1 MARGGKR
8 DAKGKGA
15 AAMAGLL
22 LENGVLR
29 VGTRAI
35 LEGISP
41 RFELET
47 VRDDR
52 VRSDCTGELVRDL
65 DPTHVGV
72 LSLGENANGRSGA
85 HRADPI
91 SRHVVQ
97 IASRLPT
104 TSRFVANAR
113 CKLWWMTPTWGGG
126 ECGSIPPETQ
136 FLLLEIGGGEG
147 GGGGATGEAEASAP
161 TEKKTSGR
169 SLRKKE
175 KPGTAYVAF
184 LPLISAD
191 GFRATLSGHALDAKT
206 AREQSGGG
214 GGRGPKEKGAIREVN
229 KNDGETA
236 RDGRDGRPLCLVAE
250 SGDAG
255 TTCSEADSILC
266 VAVASS
272 PFEAA
277 EAVVA
282 AASRRMRTFGLRVDK
297 VVPPT
302 AEVFGWCTWDAFYHS
317 VTPAGVEAGVAS
329 LASGGT
335 PARFVI
341 VDDGWQSVTPDAAY
355 RKKVDHISD
364 HPPGSPFRA
373 SDAEALRRSASLPA
387 TPSKNDL
394 FPFSS
399 ESDRFGPTP
408 TRDRFVVSGRSSPG
422 APENAS
428 PAPSSRSSPAR
439 DDVSDAKNKKM
450 TRLARVTRSAAYPL
464 RRETFKRAKSR
475 LRQSVSHLASTEVHR
490 GNDRIENAMATA
502 LVAAQVAAKQA
513 HIPVPSEPAKA
524 WWPMRAAAFVAAGMA
539 SGLESAYWHGVHS
552 SPYLGLSWRW
562 FKFLGQGVLSPA
574 IRAAVSTLSCFNHR
588 VSLIEANVKFR
599 ASRVHAD
606 LEEHARFL
614 DDDDTFSIYPDGKVG
629 EKAKRG
635 ARGGMGPTG
644 PTGPAGPR
652 ASERDA
658 LARLGLGREKSASE
672 TFARRTK
679 KRKKT
684 HPRVDG
690 FADVVARI
698 KRLGVDHVYCWHAL
712 FGYWGGLHPDAEE
725 MKRFKPVMTTP
736 RHTPGLLAVEP
747 SQAWD
752 PITLGG
758 VGVAERAEDL
768 GSFYEELHAYLA
780 RSGVDGVK
788 VDGQAVVGGLGH
800 GRGGGPALAKKLHSL
815 LEASVKTHFPTNGLI
830 NCMCHSSENILNF
843 RFSSLARVSDDFY
856 PTNRASHTVHV
867 ANVAYNSVFMG
878 EIVVPD
884 WDMFQSHCGEA
895 GALHAAA
902 RAVGGCPVYVSDA
915 PGKHDFTLLRKLVF
929 PSGRVLRASLPG
941 RPTRDCVFADPC
953 TDKTTALKIWNVNAR
968 RDCGVVGAFNVQ
980 GASWSRAK
988 GIFVERFDDAAEFVV
1003 AEVSPSDVETLRAN
1017 TSRTSSSAS
1026 EPLFAVHAHRSGE
1039 TRALGARDVWR
1050 VKLRPKQWEIYAVAR
1065 VRKIVHRAE
1074 REANLETVKNLQW
1087 AFIGLT
1093 GMLNGGGAVLSDS
1106 HRVEREANGA
1116 SISSTKNKNA
1126 RRVCV
1131 VAAAT
1136 VYGCG
1141 SLAAFATARP
1151 RSVLVDGEPVA
1162 FRFDLDAIDAT
1173 GEVCGGRVL
1182 VPLGPRE
1189 DTHEVRMRFEA

>member
-8 DAKGKGA
+8 DAKGQGVA
-15 AAMAGLL
+15 ATGGLL

-29 VGTRAI
+29 VGSHAI
-35 LEGISP
+35 FEGVSP

-52 VRSDCTGELVRDL
+52 VRSECTGELVRDL
-65 DPTHVGV
+65 DPVHIGM
-72 LSLGENANGRSGA
+72 LSLEENAGGPSGA
-85 HRADPI
+85 HRPDPV

-113 CKLWWMTPTWGGG
+113 CKLWWMTPTWGTS

-136 FLLLEIGGGEG
+136 FLLLEMRTSELGE
-147 GGGGATGEAEASAP
+147 GGATGRTSAETSVDA
-161 TEKKTSGR
+161 SGR
-169 SLRKKE
+169 RLRE
-175 KPGTAYVAF
+175 KRSERSAATTYVAA

-206 AREQSGGG
+206 ARAQRHGTET
-214 GGRGPKEKGAIREVN
+214 RGDRKGERAS
-229 KNDGETA
+229 
-236 RDGRDGRPLCLVAE
+236 RPLCLVAE
-250 SGDAG
+250 SNDARA
-255 TTCSEADSILC
+255 TSHRVDSVACI
-266 VAVASS
+266 AVASS

-282 AASRRMRTFGLRVDK
+282 AASRRMRTFGLRVHK

-302 AEVFGWCTWDAFYHS
+302 VEVFGWCTWDAFYHS

-364 HPPGSPFRA
+364 HPPGSPVAKDGDARA
-373 SDAEALRRSASLPA
+373 LQRSSSLPA
-387 TPSKNDL
+387 TPTKAALVGRADGG
-394 FPFSS
+394 
-399 ESDRFGPTP
+399 FGAPGTDG
-408 TRDRFVVSGRSSPG
+408 TSSPG

-428 PAPSSRSSPAR
+428 PVPSSRASPVR
-439 DDVSDAKNKKM
+439 DDGDASGANGRM
-450 TRLARVTRSAAYPL
+450 TRLARVTRSAAAANPL
-464 RRETFKRAKSR
+464 RRETFSRAKSR
-475 LRQSVSHLASTEVHR
+475 LRQSVSNLASTEVHR

-502 LVAAQVAAKQA
+502 LVAAQTAAKQA
-513 HIPVPSEPAKA
+513 HIPVPTLSPAKA
-524 WWPMRAAAFVAAGMA
+524 WWPTRAAAAVAAGVA

-552 SPYLGLSWRW
+552 SPYLGVSWHW
-562 FKFLGQGVLSPA
+562 FRFLGQGVLGPA

-588 VSLIEANVKFR
+588 VSFVEANVKFR
-599 ASRVHAD
+599 TAPGSDARAPSDEAAFASHPPGSPALAAGR
-606 LEEHARFL
+606 
-614 DDDDTFSIYPDGKVG
+614 VG
-629 EKAKRG
+629 EKAKRDARDG
-635 ARGGMGPTG
+635 AGTD
-644 PTGPAGPR
+644 
-652 ASERDA
+652 ASF
-658 LARLGLGREKSASE
+658 ARLERVRG
-672 TFARRTK
+672 K
-679 KRKKT
+679 KR
-684 HPRVDG
+684 RRADGLDG
-690 FADVVARI
+690 FAEVVARI

-712 FGYWGGLHPDAEE
+712 FGYWGGLHPDAVD
-725 MKRFKPVMTTP
+725 MKRYRPVMTVP

-758 VGVAERAEDL
+758 VGVCERAEDL
-768 GSFYEELHAYLA
+768 GAFYRELHAYLA
-780 RSGVDGVK
+780 RAGVDGVK

-800 GRGGGPALAKKLHSL
+800 GRGGGPRLARRLHAM

-843 RFSSLARVSDDFY
+843 RESSLARVSDDFY

-915 PGKHDFTLLRKLVF
+915 PGKHDFALLRKLVF

-941 RPTRDCVFADPC
+941 RPTRDCVFRDPC
-953 TDKTTALKIWNVNAR
+953 ADGATALKIWNKNAR
-968 RDCGVVGAFNVQ
+968 VDCGVVGAFNVQ

-988 GIFVERFDDAAEFVV
+988 GIFVERREDAAAFVV
-1003 AEVSPSDVETLRAN
+1003 AEVSPGDVETLRRSVSSDGDERAADAKDDVDA
-1017 TSRTSSSAS
+1017 RASSSSKTKATREAS
-1026 EPLFAVHAHRSGE
+1026 FAVHAHRSGE
-1039 TRALGARDVWR
+1039 TRVLRLGDAWR
-1050 VKLRPKQWEIYAVAR
+1050 VKLRPKQWEIFAVAKTR
-1065 VRKIVHRAE
+1065 RADADDAST
-1074 REANLETVKNLQW
+1074 RDLEW

-1093 GMLNGGGAVLSDS
+1093 GMLNGGGAVLRDA
-1106 HRVEREANGA
+1106 HFVERAPRETKKSAGPTREATPGA
-1116 SISSTKNKNA
+1116 L
-1126 RRVCV
+1126 
-1131 VAAAT
+1131 VATAT

-1141 SLAAFATARP
+1141 SLAAVATRKP
-1151 RSVLVDGEPVA
+1151 RRVEVDGESVA
-1162 FRFDLDAIDAT
+1162 FRFDRDAT
-1173 GEVCGGRVL
+1173 DAAGERKGGRVL

>member
-1 MARGGKR
+1 MAGGGKR

-35 LEGISP
+35 LEGVSP

-72 LSLGENANGRSGA
+72 LSLGENANGLSGA

-113 CKLWWMTPTWGGG
+113 CKLWWMTPTWGGS

-136 FLLLEIGGGEG
+136 FLLLEIGGGEDR
-147 GGGGATGEAEASAP
+147 GGGATGRAEASAA

-169 SLRKKE
+169 RKKEKKE

-184 LPLISAD
+184 LPLISPD
-191 GFRATLSGHALDAKT
+191 GFRATLSGHKMDAKT
-206 AREQSGGG
+206 AREQSGEGG
-214 GGRGPKEKGAIREVN
+214 
-229 KNDGETA
+229 
-236 RDGRDGRPLCLVAE
+236 DGRPLCVVAE
-250 SGDAG
+250 SGDAA
-255 TTCSEADSILC
+255 TTCSKADSILC

-282 AASRRMRTFGLRVDK
+282 AASRRTQTFGLRVDK

-364 HPPGSPFRA
+364 HPPGSPFRSA
-373 SDAEALRRSASLPA
+373 DAAPALARSASLPA
-387 TPSKNDL
+387 TPSKSDL
-394 FPFSS
+394 PFQTTETERS
-399 ESDRFGPTP
+399 FVLPTLDAF
-408 TRDRFVVSGRSSPG
+408 RELSGGRSSPG

-439 DDVSDAKNKKM
+439 DDVFDAYGQTPGKKM
-450 TRLARVTRSAAYPL
+450 TQRLARVTRSAANPL
-464 RRETFKRAKSR
+464 RRENFSRAKSR
-475 LRQSVSHLASTEVHR
+475 LKQSVSHLASTEVHR

-524 WWPMRAAAFVAAGMA
+524 WWPMRAAALVATGMA

-588 VSLIEANVKFR
+588 VSLIEANVKF
-599 ASRVHAD
+599 AN
-606 LEEHARFL
+606 
-614 DDDDTFSIYPDGKVG
+614 
-629 EKAKRG
+629 
-635 ARGGMGPTG
+635 
-644 PTGPAGPR
+644 
-652 ASERDA
+652 
-658 LARLGLGREKSASE
+658 SE
-672 TFARRTK
+672 TRGTHAVTK
-679 KRKKT
+679 KRKRRK
-684 HPRVDG
+684 PGSDG

-698 KRLGVDHVYCWHAL
+698 KSLGVEHVYCWHAL
-712 FGYWGGLHPDAEE
+712 FGYWGGLHPDADE

-768 GSFYEELHAYLA
+768 GSFYRELHAYLA
-780 RSGVDGVK
+780 KAGVDGVK

-800 GRGGGPALAKKLHSL
+800 GRGGGPALAKKLHTM
-815 LEASVKTHFPTNGLI
+815 LEASVKLHFPTNGLI

-843 RFSSLARVSDDFY
+843 RESSLARVSDDFY

-929 PSGRVLRASLPG
+929 PSGRVLRGSLPG
-941 RPTRDCVFADPC
+941 RPTRDCVFKDPC
-953 TDKTTALKIWNVNAR
+953 SDKTTALKIWNKNAR
-968 RDCGVVGAFNVQ
+968 NDCGVVGAFNVQ

-1003 AEVSPSDVETLRAN
+1003 AEVSPSDVETLRSSKYSCDALEEEA
-1017 TSRTSSSAS
+1017 RSSAS
-1026 EPLFAVHAHRSGE
+1026 TSFPPLFAVHAHRSGE
-1039 TRALGARDVWR
+1039 TRALGAKDVWR
-1050 VKLRPKQWEIYAVAR
+1050 VKLRRKQWEIYAVAR
-1065 VRKIVHRAE
+1065 VRKAT
-1074 REANLETVKNLQW
+1074 NLETNLETLKNLQW

-1106 HRVEREANGA
+1106 HRVEREANA
-1116 SISSTKNKNA
+1116 LSSSSAARGKRAANA

-1162 FRFDLDAIDAT
+1162 FGFDRDATGAT

-1189 DTHEVRMRFEA
+1189 DTHEVRMRFEE

>member
-1 MARGGKR
+1 
-8 DAKGKGA
+8 
-15 AAMAGLL
+15 MAGLL
-22 LENGVLR
+22 LQDGVLR
-29 VGTRAI
+29 VGSRAI
-35 LEGISP
+35 FEGVSP

-52 VRSDCTGELVRDL
+52 VRSECTGELVRDL
-65 DPTHVGV
+65 DPVHVGV
-72 LSLGENANGRSGA
+72 LSLGENAVGPSGA

-104 TSRFVANAR
+104 TSRFMANAR
-113 CKLWWMTPTWGGG
+113 CKLWWMTPTWGAS
-126 ECGSIPPETQ
+126 ECDSIPPETQ
-136 FLLLEIGGGEG
+136 FLLLEMGGGEG
-147 GGGGATGEAEASAP
+147 ETSVEPSSRKKKERPAEAS
-161 TEKKTSGR
+161 
-169 SLRKKE
+169 
-175 KPGTAYVAF
+175 YVAVF
-184 LPLISAD
+184 PLISAD

-206 AREQSGGG
+206 AIEQR
-214 GGRGPKEKGAIREVN
+214 RGATETS
-229 KNDGETA
+229 DGVFTGKTSE
-236 RDGRDGRPLCLVAE
+236 RPLCLVAE
-250 SGDAG
+250 SNDVA
-255 TTCSEADSILC
+255 TTSRRADSVAC

-282 AASRRMRTFGLRVDK
+282 AASARMRTFGLRVNK
-297 VVPPT
+297 RTPPT

-329 LASGGT
+329 LAAGGT

-364 HPPGSPFRA
+364 HPPGSPFAKEGREKKDESNA
-373 SDAEALRRSASLPA
+373 RSRQNLAGSFVRKELPA
-387 TPSKNDL
+387 TPSKAQTSANGG
-394 FPFSS
+394 PGGRTAV
-399 ESDRFGPTP
+399 ESAERI
-408 TRDRFVVSGRSSPG
+408 SAQNASPG

-439 DDVSDAKNKKM
+439 DAKDRANDETAAGAAAGKT
-450 TRLARVTRSAAYPL
+450 TRLARVTRSAAAAYPL
-464 RRETFKRAKSR
+464 RRLPTFSRAKSR
-475 LRQSVSHLASTEVHR
+475 LRQSVSNLASTEVHR

-502 LVAAQVAAKQA
+502 LVAAQTAAKQA
-513 HIPVPSEPAKA
+513 HIPVPTLSPAKA
-524 WWPMRAAAFVAAGMA
+524 WWPTRAAAAVAAGVA

-552 SPYLGLSWRW
+552 SPYLGVSWHW
-562 FKFLGQGVLSPA
+562 FRFLGQGVLGPA

-588 VSLIEANVKFR
+588 VSFVEANVKFR
-599 ASRVHAD
+599 TAPGSDARAPSDEAAFASHPPGSPALAAGR
-606 LEEHARFL
+606 
-614 DDDDTFSIYPDGKVG
+614 VG
-629 EKAKRG
+629 EKAKRDARDG
-635 ARGGMGPTG
+635 AGTD
-644 PTGPAGPR
+644 
-652 ASERDA
+652 ASF
-658 LARLGLGREKSASE
+658 ARLERVRG
-672 TFARRTK
+672 K
-679 KRKKT
+679 KR
-684 HPRVDG
+684 RRADGLDG
-690 FADVVARI
+690 FAEVVARI

-712 FGYWGGLHPDAEE
+712 FGYWGGLHPDAVD
-725 MKRFKPVMTTP
+725 MKRYRPVMTVP

-758 VGVAERAEDL
+758 VGVCERAEDL
-768 GSFYEELHAYLA
+768 GAFYRELHAYLA
-780 RSGVDGVK
+780 RAGVDGVK

-800 GRGGGPALAKKLHSL
+800 GRGGGPRLARRLHAM

-843 RFSSLARVSDDFY
+843 RESSLARVSDDFY

-915 PGKHDFTLLRKLVF
+915 PGKHDFALLRKLVF

-941 RPTRDCVFADPC
+941 RPTRDCVFRDPC
-953 TDKTTALKIWNVNAR
+953 ADGATALKIWNKNAR
-968 RDCGVVGAFNVQ
+968 VDCGVVGAFNVQ

-988 GIFVERFDDAAEFVV
+988 GIFVERREDAAAFVV
-1003 AEVSPSDVETLRAN
+1003 AEVSPGDVETLRRSVSSDGDERAADAKDDVDA
-1017 TSRTSSSAS
+1017 RASSSSKTKATREAS
-1026 EPLFAVHAHRSGE
+1026 FAVHAHRSGE
-1039 TRALGARDVWR
+1039 TRVLRLGDAWR
-1050 VKLRPKQWEIYAVAR
+1050 VKLRPKQWEIFAVAKTR
-1065 VRKIVHRAE
+1065 RADADDAST
-1074 REANLETVKNLQW
+1074 RDLEW

-1093 GMLNGGGAVLSDS
+1093 GMLNGGGAVLRDA
-1106 HRVEREANGA
+1106 HFVERAPRETKKSAGPTREATPGA
-1116 SISSTKNKNA
+1116 L
-1126 RRVCV
+1126 
-1131 VAAAT
+1131 VATAT

-1141 SLAAFATARP
+1141 SLAAVASRKP
-1151 RSVLVDGEPVA
+1151 RRVEVDGESVA
-1162 FRFDLDAIDAT
+1162 FRFDRDAT
-1173 GEVCGGRVL
+1173 DAAGERKGGRVL

>member
-1 MARGGKR
+1 MARRGKR

-15 AAMAGLL
+15 AAVAGLL

-35 LEGISP
+35 FEGVSP

-52 VRSDCTGELVRDL
+52 VRSNCTGELVRDL
-65 DPTHVGV
+65 DPVHVGV
-72 LSLGENANGRSGA
+72 LSLGEEAGGPSGA
-85 HRADPI
+85 HRADPV

-113 CKLWWMTPTWGGG
+113 CKLWWMTPTWGAS

-136 FLLLEIGGGEG
+136 FLLLEMEDREGGEG
-147 GGGGATGEAEASAP
+147 GGATGRASVDASGGRLP
-161 TEKKTSGR
+161 TKKR
-169 SLRKKE
+169 SAA
-175 KPGTAYVAF
+175 TTTTYVAA

-191 GFRATLSGHALDAKT
+191 GFRATLSGHTLDAKT
-206 AREQSGGG
+206 AREQRRVSPEETETRDDR
-214 GGRGPKEKGAIREVN
+214 RGEN
-229 KNDGETA
+229 
-236 RDGRDGRPLCLVAE
+236 PLCLVAE
-250 SGDAG
+250 SGDARA
-255 TTCSEADSILC
+255 TSRRVDSVAC

-282 AASRRMRTFGLRVDK
+282 AASRRMRTFGLRVHK
-297 VVPPT
+297 AVPPT

-341 VDDGWQSVTPDAAY
+341 VDDGWQSVTPDAVY

-364 HPPGSPFRA
+364 HPPGSPFAVKRDDEEDKK
-373 SDAEALRRSASLPA
+373 SLRRSSSVPA
-387 TPSKNDL
+387 TPSKASAADGT
-394 FPFSS
+394 FGGFSG
-399 ESDRFGPTP
+399 DGA
-408 TRDRFVVSGRSSPG
+408 SSPG

-428 PAPSSRSSPAR
+428 PALSSRASPAR
-439 DDVSDAKNKKM
+439 DDGDA
-450 TRLARVTRSAAYPL
+450 RPARVTRSASLANPL
-464 RRETFKRAKSR
+464 RRETFLRAKSR
-475 LRQSVSHLASTEVHR
+475 LRQSVSNLASTEVHR

-502 LVAAQVAAKQA
+502 LVAAQTAAKQA
-513 HIPVPSEPAKA
+513 HIPVPTLSPAKA
-524 WWPMRAAAFVAAGMA
+524 WWPTRAAAAAAAATA
-539 SGLESAYWHGVHS
+539 SGLEAAYWHGVHS
-552 SPYLGLSWRW
+552 SPYLGASWRW
-562 FKFLGQGVLSPA
+562 FRFLGQGVLGPA

-588 VSLIEANVKFR
+588 VSHIEANVKFR
-599 ASRVHAD
+599 TA
-606 LEEHARFL
+606 
-614 DDDDTFSIYPDGKVG
+614 PDGSVFEADRASTVDAPERANALPATKVG

-635 ARGGMGPTG
+635 ARDSLTG
-644 PTGPAGPR
+644 AD
-652 ASERDA
+652 AS
-658 LARLGLGREKSASE
+658 LAVRLGTRG
-672 TFARRTK
+672 K
-679 KRKKT
+679 KR
-684 HPRVDG
+684 RAGGDG
-690 FADVVARI
+690 FAEVVARI

-712 FGYWGGLHPDAEE
+712 FGYWGGLHPDAAGT
-725 MKRFKPVMTTP
+725 KRFRPVMTTP

-768 GSFYEELHAYLA
+768 GSFYRELHAYLA

-800 GRGGGPALAKKLHSL
+800 GRGGGPTFARKLHRM
-815 LEASVKTHFPTNGLI
+815 LEASVKTHFPANGLI

-843 RFSSLARVSDDFY
+843 RESSLARVSDDFY

-915 PGKHDFTLLRKLVF
+915 PGKHDFALLRKLVF

-941 RPTRDCVFADPC
+941 RPTRDCVFRDPC
-953 TDKTTALKIWNVNAR
+953 ADGKTALKIWNANAR

-988 GIFVERFDDAAEFVV
+988 GVFVERREDSAAFVV
-1003 AEVSPSDVETLRAN
+1003 AEVSPGDVETLRFVSNDAA
-1017 TSRTSSSAS
+1017 SSSTEEAS
-1026 EPLFAVHAHRSGE
+1026 FAVRAHRSGE
-1039 TRALGARDVWR
+1039 TRALRLGDAWR
-1050 VKLRPKQWEIYAVAR
+1050 VKLRPKQWEMFAVAKTR
-1065 VRKIVHRAE
+1065 SAGAGAPGWTRG
-1074 REANLETVKNLQW
+1074 LEW

-1093 GMLNGGGAVLSDS
+1093 GMLNGGGAVSRDS
-1106 HRVEREANGA
+1106 HFFVAERARTTSAG
-1116 SISSTKNKNA
+1116 STKESPASKQKTSRGA
-1126 RRVCV
+1126 L

-1141 SLAAFATARP
+1141 SLAAFATRKP
-1151 RSVLVDGEPVA
+1151 RRVEVDGEPVA
-1162 FRFDLDAIDAT
+1162 FGFDRDAT
-1173 GEVCGGRVL
+1173 GSAGERKGGRVL

-1189 DTHEVRMRFEA
+1189 ATHEVRMRFEP